1 MEQKFRTHLSFQ
13 LWQVGNLHKLHP
25 SVLVPDRL
33 HLVAP
38 EGKPSVSNEY
48 ILVNLLK
55 EGAGDGLGESQDCG
69 HQLLLGVAAVV
80 HQRLTPH
87 AALLLL

>member
-1 MEQKFRTHLSFQ
+1 M
-13 LWQVGNLHKLHP
+13 
-25 SVLVPDRL
+25 
-33 HLVAP
+33 
-38 EGKPSVSNEY
+38 SNEY

-87 AALLLL
+87 AALLLLKLAF